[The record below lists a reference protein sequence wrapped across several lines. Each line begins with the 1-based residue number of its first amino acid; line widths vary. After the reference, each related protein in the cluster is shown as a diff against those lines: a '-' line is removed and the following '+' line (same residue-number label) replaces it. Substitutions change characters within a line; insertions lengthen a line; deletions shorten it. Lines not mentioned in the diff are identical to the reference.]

1 MRPPDFLLTMPQDL
15 PYWHLY
21 KLMMNI
27 PTFTVSQVNRYIKSL
42 FDSDLGMQSVFIA
55 GEISNFSNH
64 YKTGHMY
71 FSLKDDSASIKA
83 VMFSRQASKLRFV
96 PENGMKVIV
105 NGRISVFERDGVY
118 QIYVE
123 NMQPDGA
130 GVLAVAFEQLKKK
143 LDGEGLF
150 SESHKKPLPSFPK
163 RIGVITSPTGAAV
176 QDIFNI
182 LGRRFPLAE
191 IVFKGVSVQGTS
203 APSEMIAALEE
214 FDRKKC
220 ADVIIIGRGGGSA
233 EDLWCF
239 NDELLARAIY
249 ACEIPVI
256 SAVGHETDF
265 TICDFVS
272 DMRAPTPSAA
282 AELAVPDYHSL
293 LMTQA
298 SLTERLYTAINSLIN
313 TEKRKLEAIL
323 DKRSFTEPGKFFK
336 SEYDMVESLFLKLNN
351 AVTRTVFQNKNI
363 LTEAVSALE
372 RLNPLS
378 VLLRGYSLVSFEGNI
393 VESVDKINKDDR
405 ITVSMSDGNA
415 LCQVL
420 STERRK
426 NNE

>member
-1 MRPPDFLLTMPQDL
+1 
-15 PYWHLY
+15 
-21 KLMMNI
+21 MMNV

-42 FDSDLGMQSVFIA
+42 FDQDMGMQSLFIA

-71 FSLKDDSASIKA
+71 FSLKDDNASIKA
-83 VMFSRQASKLRFV
+83 VMFSRQAVKLRFV

-105 NGRISVFERDGVY
+105 AGRVSVFERDGVY
-118 QIYVE
+118 QIYVDS
-123 NMQPDGA
+123 MQPDGA

-143 LDGEGLF
+143 LEAQGLF
-150 SESHKKPLPSFPK
+150 DESHKKPLPVFPK

-176 QDIFNI
+176 QDIFSI

-191 IVFKGVSVQGTS
+191 IIFKGVSVQGAS
-203 APSEMIAALEE
+203 APSEMIEALEE
-214 FDRKKC
+214 FGRKKC
-220 ADVIIIGRGGGSA
+220 ADVIIIGRGGGST

-239 NDELLARAIY
+239 NDELLARAVY

-272 DMRAPTPSAA
+272 DKRAPTPSAA
-282 AELAVPDYHSL
+282 AELAVPDLNSL
-293 LMTQA
+293 LMNQA
-298 SLTERLYTAINSLIN
+298 SLSDRLYNAINSIIN

-323 DKRSFTEPGKFFK
+323 AKRAFSDSGKFF
-336 SEYDMVESLFLKLNN
+336 SAEHEEIRNLGLKLNMLMS
-351 AVTRTVFQNKNI
+351 RTVLQNKNT
-363 LTEAVSALE
+363 LTGLASSLE
-372 RLNPLS
+372 KLNPLS
-378 VLLRGYSLVSFEGNI
+378 VLLRGFSLVSHNGSI
-393 VESVDKINKDDR
+393 IESVEKIKENDE

-420 STERRK
+420 SVERR
-426 NNE
+426 NENG